1 MNKYRL
7 QEISEVEDKAELD
20 NAFKTIIEA
29 DRAVFITAALSM
41 ASDLITYTTDGSHS
55 PVTHELGA
63 YIIVAEYL
71 SQRQEAAAELRRH
84 LATMDAELVFLDE
97 INPDDSSI
105 N

>member
-41 ASDLITYTTDGSHS
+41 ASALITHTTDGSHS
-55 PVTHELGA
+55 RETHELGA

-71 SQRQEAAAELRRH
+71 GDSQVAAAELTRQ
-84 LATMDAELVFLDE
+84 LAAMDAELVFLDE
-97 INPDDSSI
+97 VNPDDSSI